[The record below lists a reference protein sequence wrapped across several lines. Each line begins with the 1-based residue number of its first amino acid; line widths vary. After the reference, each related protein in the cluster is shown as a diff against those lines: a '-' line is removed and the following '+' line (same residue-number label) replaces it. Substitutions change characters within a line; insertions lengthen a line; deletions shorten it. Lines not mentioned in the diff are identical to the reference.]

1 MLKTA
6 VSAGVTAFVV
16 IGMMVE
22 FAVQNGGIAAVPL
35 TAYAAAFLI
44 AVLVGCALGLM
55 LELKDVVE
63 RRCAAGQPV
72 NPILRAY
79 FGSQIR
85 SLLLWFVTII
95 VLTILAP
102 ALAVPFL

>member
-1 MLKTA
+1 MLKIA
-6 VSAGVTAFVV
+6 ISAGVTAFVV
-16 IGMMVE
+16 IAGMLE
-22 FAVQNGGIAAVPL
+22 FAVQNGGIAAVPV
-35 TAYAAAFLI
+35 TAFAAAFLI
-44 AVLVGCALGLM
+44 AVLVGCVLGLM

-63 RRCAAGQPV
+63 RRCAAGHPV
-72 NPILRAY
+72 NPILRMY

-95 VLTILAP
+95 VLVIFAP